1 MKQILLVEDSTMFG
15 RLTKTKIEAEF
26 DRPVFWA
33 KSLHETA
40 QLLDQ
45 AQNNFSLALLD
56 LNLPDAPNGEVIDLV
71 IKRGVTSFVFT
82 SNMSNS
88 VREQVWSKKVADY
101 ILKDDPNSLDYIVK
115 AIKRLDTNQDTL
127 ILIVDDSKFFRTQ
140 IAELLY
146 VQQYR
151 VITAKSG
158 PEALKIILKHPEIKL
173 VITDYN
179 MPEMDG
185 CQLCRNIRTDF
196 PQEDLAVIGCSSE
209 EDKGIGARFIKS
221 GANDFIVKQ
230 SFLVEEFYCRVQ
242 HCVESI
248 DLYKKIKEASI
259 KDFLTG
265 LYNRR
270 YFFDNGETL
279 FASSRRE
286 QISLVCAMVDIDFF
300 KKVNDTYGHDI
311 GDLVIQQV
319 ATLMQDRMRATNI
332 VSRFGGE
339 EFCILAV
346 NMSLAETEKIFNDLR
361 QCIEKTP
368 VWFDNHTKQLNVTV
382 SIGICTEKTEN
393 LEQMTKVAD
402 TFLYTAKESGRNCVR
417 ISGKQG

>member
-1 MKQILLVEDSTMFG
+1 
-15 RLTKTKIEAEF
+15 
-26 DRPVFWA
+26 
-33 KSLHETA
+33 
-40 QLLDQ
+40 
-45 AQNNFSLALLD
+45 LD

-196 PQEDLAVIGCSSE
+196 PTGGSCS
-209 EDKGIGARFIKS
+209 
-221 GANDFIVKQ
+221 
-230 SFLVEEFYCRVQ
+230 
-242 HCVESI
+242 HWM
-248 DLYKKIKEASI
+248 
-259 KDFLTG
+259 
-265 LYNRR
+265 
-270 YFFDNGETL
+270 FF
-279 FASSRRE
+279 
-286 QISLVCAMVDIDFF
+286 
-300 KKVNDTYGHDI
+300 
-311 GDLVIQQV
+311 
-319 ATLMQDRMRATNI
+319 
-332 VSRFGGE
+332 
-339 EFCILAV
+339 
-346 NMSLAETEKIFNDLR
+346 
-361 QCIEKTP
+361 
-368 VWFDNHTKQLNVTV
+368 
-382 SIGICTEKTEN
+382 
-393 LEQMTKVAD
+393 
-402 TFLYTAKESGRNCVR
+402 
-417 ISGKQG
+417 